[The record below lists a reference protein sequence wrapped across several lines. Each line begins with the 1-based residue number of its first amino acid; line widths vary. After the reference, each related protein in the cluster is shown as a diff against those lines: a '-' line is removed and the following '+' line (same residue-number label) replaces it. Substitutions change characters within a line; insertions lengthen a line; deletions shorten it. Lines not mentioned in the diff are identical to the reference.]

1 LSSALKLR
9 RCRIRAGKSELK
21 ERFKEWWRK
30 YDDHLTSLPKVP
42 NRVTLVSCIMPTANR
57 RRFVPAA
64 IGMFLAQ
71 DYPEKELVIL
81 DDGEDAVEDLV
92 PPRPELRYI
101 RVGRRRSLGAKRNEA
116 CAAAQGDI
124 ILHWDDDDW
133 YAPTRLRYQVG
144 NLLAAGADLCGIDR
158 VFFIDPRAG
167 QAWEYIYPTGAA
179 PWVHGATLC
188 YRRDF
193 WREHPFPEINIGED
207 TRFVMSAHGA
217 NIQVQP
223 DNRFFVGLVHDAN
236 TSPKRVRDARWQPR
250 SFQMI
255 ESIMRGEMS
264 PGLPQTAEADGRC
277 APGPELPSAS
287 EKSALIEV
295 CVGIHV
301 HSEPERLAATLAQLK
316 ANSPSGIDILLLAD
330 GPDVATRAALARLTQ
345 YRQSATFEPRG
356 AAACFN
362 RLLRENDAE
371 VLIFLESGC
380 LVGPDWLD
388 LILASLAADPRNGL
402 AGPTTN
408 SAWSLQG
415 AFRDRRASAGNVA
428 ELAATARAEF
438 GHAWRTLE
446 PLYCLADFCYA
457 MRRSVADAIGAADEE
472 YGLGPCWEMD
482 YTARAIRSG
491 FQAVWAQGAYVFR
504 HPFSARRSRD
514 EAHSLETNKRR
525 YQDSFCGLK
534 LSGMRDGYA
543 RHCRGDVCPHFAP
556 LDRIRRAIPLT
567 ALTIPARPVPL
578 AAEQAPP
585 SNKVD
590 EAGPLVSCIMPTRDR
605 LDWLLQSIQY
615 FDRQDYPAREL
626 IIIDDG
632 VRDLSS
638 LLPRDPRIRYLKL
651 GQRLSIGE
659 KRNRACEAARGPII
673 VHWDDDDWYGPKRL
687 SAQLTPILAGAA
699 EITALQD
706 TIFFDLDQWQ
716 FWKCSAEIYARLFV
730 RAVHGGTLAFRREVF
745 EARARY
751 PLRSLAEDAMFL
763 LAALRNGAQLKP
775 ITCEGLFAY
784 IRHRGNS
791 WRFVCGKE
799 VDAKGWWQCEE
810 PPFLRG
816 DRDFYLNM
824 SKAKPA
830 HLVSRSYDLRTA
842 SLQPG
847 GP

>member
-1 LSSALKLR
+1 
-9 RCRIRAGKSELK
+9 
-21 ERFKEWWRK
+21 
-30 YDDHLTSLPKVP
+30 
-42 NRVTLVSCIMPTANR
+42 MPTANR
-57 RRFVPAA
+57 WRFVPAA

-71 DYPEKELVIL
+71 DYAEKELIIL
-81 DDGEDAVEDLV
+81 DDGEDAVEDLI
-92 PPRPELRYI
+92 PSRPELRYI
-101 RVGRRRSLGAKRNEA
+101 RVGRRRPLGAKRNEA
-116 CAAAQGDI
+116 CAEARGEI

-133 YAPTRLRYQVG
+133 YAPTRVRYQVE
-144 NLLAAGADLCGIDR
+144 NLVAAGADLCGIDR
-158 VFFIDPRAG
+158 VFFMDPPAG
-167 QAWEYIYPTGAA
+167 QAWEYVYPAGAA

-193 WREHPFPEINIGED
+193 WRAHPFAEINIGED
-207 TRFVMSAHGA
+207 TRFVMGA
-217 NIQVQP
+217 REANLRVLP

-255 ESIMRGEMS
+255 ESIMRGETS
-264 PGLPQTAEADGRC
+264 PGLPQAAATGGSR
-277 APGPELPSAS
+277 APGAGRPSAS
-287 EKSALIEV
+287 GKSALPEV
-295 CVGIHV
+295 CVGVHV
-301 HSEPERLAATLAQLK
+301 DSEPERLAATVVQLK

-330 GPDVATRAALARLTQ
+330 GPDTATRAALACLTQ

-356 AAACFN
+356 AAASFN
-362 RLLRENDAE
+362 RLLRESDAE

-380 LVGPDWLD
+380 LVGPGWLD

-415 AFRDRRASAGNVA
+415 AFRDRRASADNVS
-428 ELAATARAEF
+428 ELAAKALTEF

-457 MRRSVADAIGAADEE
+457 IRRPVAEAIGAADEE

-504 HPFSARRSRD
+504 HPFSARRRHD
-514 EAHSLETNKRR
+514 EARFFEANKRR
-525 YQDSFCGLK
+525 YQDNVCGLK

-556 LDRIRRAIPLT
+556 VDRIRRAIPL
-567 ALTIPARPVPL
+567 AAPTIPARPVAL
-578 AAEQAPP
+578 AAEHAPP
-585 SNKVD
+585 SNRVD
-590 EAGPLVSCIMPTRDR
+590 EARPLASCIMPTRDR
-605 LDWLLQSIQY
+605 LDWLLQSIRY

-651 GQRLSIGE
+651 CERLSIGE

-687 SAQLTPILAGAA
+687 SAQLTPLLEGTA
-699 EITALQD
+699 EITGLQD
-706 TIFFDLDQWQ
+706 TIFFDLDEWQ
-716 FWKCSAEIYARLFV
+716 FWKCSTEIYARLFV

-745 EARARY
+745 EAKARY
-751 PLRSLAEDAMFL
+751 PNRSLAEDAMFL
-763 LAALRNGAQLKP
+763 LAALRCGACLQ
-775 ITCEGLFAY
+775 TVDRDGLFAY
-784 IRHRGNS
+784 VRHRGNS

-830 HLVSRSYDLRTA
+830 HLVSRSYDLRIA